1 MMRAATLF
9 NFLIEAMLTG
19 SVMILLLLVVRRLL
33 RRQLGNRLICLAWL
47 LVAVRLLLPL
57 SFPNPMTVSYTH
69 LSLSGRGWPLS
80 ASW

>member
-33 RRQLGNRLICLAWL
+33 RRDA
-47 LVAVRLLLPL
+47 AHHDRLLGRQYKYVFRHGRSDPCAGDH
-57 SFPNPMTVSYTH
+57 SCAGGN
-69 LSLSGRGWPLS
+69 SGP
-80 ASW
+80 